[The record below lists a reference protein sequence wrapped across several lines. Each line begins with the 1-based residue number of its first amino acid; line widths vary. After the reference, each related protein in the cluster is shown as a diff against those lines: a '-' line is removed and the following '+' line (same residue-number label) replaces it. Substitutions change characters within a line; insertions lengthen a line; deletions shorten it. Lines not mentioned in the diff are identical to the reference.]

1 MQLRICFFGPPP
13 ISVQKRYFCGIMS
26 IISMTGFGKSESTLN
41 GTTCVIEVR
50 SVNSRF
56 LEISAK
62 IPKNFAYLENDFK
75 AQIKEKLARGS
86 VNLSITLGEGSV
98 GNIPVCY
105 NETAVSKFI
114 EITKAMQAKYGIAG
128 EIKLEHILAIP
139 EVLQFTDAGAD
150 NEAWEKHLKAELD
163 KALDG
168 VIAMREKEG
177 ANLAADL
184 TKRVAHLED
193 VLAKVEVLDPQR
205 IETWK
210 VKFKERVDALMKDSE
225 IDDVRLLQE
234 ACIMADK
241 LDIHE
246 EITRFHSHNKLFL
259 DALKKGGAQ
268 GKNLGF
274 ILQEMGREA
283 NTLGTKCQSAE
294 IAALAI
300 ELKNEIECIRE
311 QSLNI
316 A

>member
-1 MQLRICFFGPPP
+1 
-13 ISVQKRYFCGIMS
+13 MS

-56 LEISAK
+56 LEISSK
-62 IPKNFAYLENDFK
+62 IPKNFAYLENDLK
-75 AQIKEKLARGS
+75 AIIKDKLARGS
-86 VNLSITLGEGSV
+86 VNLSITLGEGAV

-105 NETAVSKFI
+105 NDTAVAKFV
-114 EITKAMQAKYGIAG
+114 EITKAMLNEMQAKYGNLIEH

-150 NEAWEKHLKAELD
+150 NEAWAAHLKKELG

-184 TKRVAHLED
+184 TKRVAHLEN
-193 VLAKVEVLDPQR
+193 VLAKIEVLDPQR

>member
-1 MQLRICFFGPPP
+1 
-13 ISVQKRYFCGIMS
+13 
-26 IISMTGFGKSESTLN
+26 MTGFGKSESTLN
-41 GTTCVIEVR
+41 GVSCVIEVR

-56 LEISAK
+56 LEISSK
-62 IPKNFAYLENDFK
+62 IPKNFAYLENDLK
-75 AQIKEKLARGS
+75 SQIKDKLARGS
-86 VNLSITLGEGSV
+86 VNLSITLGEGNV

-105 NETAVSKFI
+105 NDVAIAKFVD
-114 EITKAMQAKYGIAG
+114 ITKAMQAKYNITGD
-128 EIKLEHILAIP
+128 IKLEHILSIP

-184 TKRVAHLED
+184 EKRVSHLNA
-193 VLAKVEVLDPQR
+193 VLDKVEVLDPQR

-210 VKFKERVDALMKDSE
+210 VKFRERINALMKDSE

-246 EITRFHSHNKLFL
+246 EITRFRSHNKLFL

>member
-1 MQLRICFFGPPP
+1 
-13 ISVQKRYFCGIMS
+13 MS
-26 IISMTGFGKSESTLN
+26 IISMTGFGKSESN
-41 GTTCVIEVR
+41 FQGTSCVIEVR

-56 LEISAK
+56 LEISSR

-75 AQIKEKLARGS
+75 NLIKEKLSRGS
-86 VNLSITLGEGSV
+86 VNFSITLGAGSV

-105 NETAVSKFI
+105 NEEAIGKFVD
-114 EITKAMQAKYGIAG
+114 ITKAMQTKFGIAG
-128 EIKLEHILAIP
+128 EIKLEHVLSIP

-150 NEAWEKHLKAELD
+150 NEAWEKHLTAELS

-168 VIAMREKEG
+168 VNAMREKEG
-177 ANLAADL
+177 ANLALDL
-184 TKRVAHLED
+184 ERRVKHLNE
-193 VLAKVEVLDPQR
+193 VLNKVEVLDPKR
-205 IETWK
+205 IDIWK
-210 VKFKERVDALMKDSE
+210 DKFRERINGLMKDTE
-225 IDDVRLLQE
+225 IDEVRLLQE

-246 EITRFHSHNKLFL
+246 EITRFRSHNKLFL
-259 DALKKGGAQ
+259 DALAKGGAQ

-283 NTLGTKCQSAE
+283 NTLGTKCQSAD

>member
-1 MQLRICFFGPPP
+1 
-13 ISVQKRYFCGIMS
+13 
-26 IISMTGFGKSESTLN
+26 MTGFGKSESTLQ
-41 GTTCVIEVR
+41 GVTCVIEVK

-56 LEISAK
+56 LEISSK
-62 IPKNFAYLENDFK
+62 VPKNFSYLENDFK
-75 AQIKEKLARGS
+75 ALIKDKLVRGS
-86 VNLSITLGEGSV
+86 VNYSITLGAGNV

-105 NETAVSKFI
+105 NEAAVSKFV
-114 EITKAMQAKYGIAG
+114 EITKAMQEKYGIAG
-128 EIKLEHILAIP
+128 EIKLEHVLAIP
-139 EVLQFTDAGAD
+139 EVLQFTDGGAD
-150 NEAWEKHLKAELD
+150 NDIWEKHLKAELS
-163 KALDG
+163 KAIDG
-168 VIAMREKEG
+168 VTQMREKEG
-177 ANLAADL
+177 ANLASDL
-184 TKRVAHLED
+184 TARVNHLNAILDKIEI
-193 VLAKVEVLDPQR
+193 LDPER
-205 IETWK
+205 IESWK
-210 VKFKERVDALMKDSE
+210 MKFRERINTLMKDSN

-246 EITRFHSHNKLFL
+246 EITRFKSHNKLFL
-259 DALKKGGAQ
+259 EALAKGGAQ

-311 QSLNI
+311 QSMNI

>member
-1 MQLRICFFGPPP
+1 
-13 ISVQKRYFCGIMS
+13 
-26 IISMTGFGKSESTLN
+26 MTGFGKSESTLN

-75 AQIKEKLARGS
+75 AQIKDKLARGS

-105 NETAVSKFI
+105 NKTAVSKFV
-114 EITKAMQAKYGIAG
+114 EITKDMLNEMQAKYGDLIKH

-210 VKFKERVDALMKDSE
+210 VKFKERVDSLMKDSE

-283 NTLGTKCQSAE
+283 NTLGTKCQSAD

>member
-1 MQLRICFFGPPP
+1 
-13 ISVQKRYFCGIMS
+13 
-26 IISMTGFGKSESTLN
+26 MTGFGKSESNFN
-41 GTTCVIEVR
+41 GISCVIEVR

-56 LEISAK
+56 LEISSK
-62 IPKNFAYLENDFK
+62 IPKNFAYLENDLK
-75 AQIKEKLARGS
+75 SLIKDKLARGS
-86 VNLSITLGEGSV
+86 VNLSITLGEGNV

-105 NETAVSKFI
+105 NEAAIAKFVD
-114 EITKAMQAKYGIAG
+114 ITKAMQAKFGIKG
-128 EIKLEHILAIP
+128 EITLDHILTIP
-139 EVLQFTDAGAD
+139 EVLLFTDAGAD
-150 NEAWEKHLKAELD
+150 NEAWAQHLKAELS

-184 TKRVAHLED
+184 EKRVAHLED

-246 EITRFHSHNKLFL
+246 EITRFRSHNKLFL

>member
-1 MQLRICFFGPPP
+1 
-13 ISVQKRYFCGIMS
+13 
-26 IISMTGFGKSESTLN
+26 MTGFGKSESNFN
-41 GTTCVIEVR
+41 GVSCVIEVR

-56 LEISAK
+56 LEISSK
-62 IPKNFAYLENDFK
+62 IPKNFAYLENDQN
-75 AQIKEKLARGS
+75 ALIKEKLARGS
-86 VNLSITLGEGSV
+86 VNLSITLGEGNV

-105 NETAVSKFI
+105 NEAAIAKFVD
-114 EITKAMQAKYGIAG
+114 ITKAMQAKFGIKG
-128 EIKLEHILAIP
+128 EITLDHILTIP
-139 EVLQFTDAGAD
+139 EVLLFTDAGAD
-150 NEAWEKHLKAELD
+150 NEAWAQHLKAELS

-184 TKRVAHLED
+184 EKRVAHLED

>member
-1 MQLRICFFGPPP
+1 
-13 ISVQKRYFCGIMS
+13 MS
-26 IISMTGFGKSESTLN
+26 IISMTGFGKSESN
-41 GTTCVIEVR
+41 FQGTSCVIEVR

-56 LEISAK
+56 LEISSR

-75 AQIKEKLARGS
+75 KLIKEKLSRGS
-86 VNLSITLGEGSV
+86 VNFSITLGAGSV

-105 NETAVSKFI
+105 NEEAIGKFVD
-114 EITKAMQAKYGIAG
+114 ITKAMQTKFGIAG
-128 EIKLEHILAIP
+128 EIKLEHVLSIP

-150 NEAWEKHLKAELD
+150 NEAWEKHLTAELS

-168 VIAMREKEG
+168 VNAMREKEG
-177 ANLAADL
+177 ANLALDL
-184 TKRVAHLED
+184 ERRVKHLNE
-193 VLAKVEVLDPQR
+193 VLDKVEVLDPKR
-205 IETWK
+205 IDVWK
-210 VKFKERVDALMKDSE
+210 EKFRERINGLMKDTE
-225 IDDVRLLQE
+225 IDEVRLLQE

-246 EITRFHSHNKLFL
+246 EITRFRSHNKLFL
-259 DALKKGGAQ
+259 DALAKGGAQ

-283 NTLGTKCQSAE
+283 NTLGTKCQSAD

>member
-1 MQLRICFFGPPP
+1 
-13 ISVQKRYFCGIMS
+13 
-26 IISMTGFGKSESTLN
+26 MTGFGKSESTLN
-41 GTTCVIEVR
+41 GVSCVIEVR

-56 LEISAK
+56 LEISSK
-62 IPKNFAYLENDFK
+62 IPKNFAYLENDLK
-75 AQIKEKLARGS
+75 SQIKDKLARGS
-86 VNLSITLGEGSV
+86 VNLSITLGEGNV

-105 NETAVSKFI
+105 NEAAVAKFV
-114 EITKAMQAKYGIAG
+114 EITKAMQAKYNVTGD
-128 EIKLEHILAIP
+128 IKLEHILAIP

-150 NEAWEKHLKAELD
+150 NEVWEKHLKAELD

-184 TKRVAHLED
+184 EKRVNHLNA
-193 VLAKVEVLDPQR
+193 VLDKIEVLDPQR

-210 VKFKERVDALMKDSE
+210 VKFRERINALMKDSE

>member
-1 MQLRICFFGPPP
+1 
-13 ISVQKRYFCGIMS
+13 
-26 IISMTGFGKSESTLN
+26 MTGFGKSESTLQ
-41 GTTCVIEVR
+41 GVTCVIEVK

-56 LEISAK
+56 LEISSK
-62 IPKNFAYLENDFK
+62 VPKNFSYLENDFK
-75 AQIKEKLARGS
+75 ALIKDKLVRGS
-86 VNLSITLGEGSV
+86 VNYSITLGAGNV

-105 NETAVSKFI
+105 NEAAVSKFV
-114 EITKAMQAKYGIAG
+114 EITKAMQEKYGIAG
-128 EIKLEHILAIP
+128 EIKLEHVLAIP
-139 EVLQFTDAGAD
+139 EVLQFTDGGAD
-150 NEAWEKHLKAELD
+150 NDIWEKHLKAELS

-168 VIAMREKEG
+168 VTQMREKEG
-177 ANLAADL
+177 ANLASDL
-184 TKRVAHLED
+184 TARVNHLNAILDKIEI
-193 VLAKVEVLDPQR
+193 LDPER
-205 IETWK
+205 IESWK
-210 VKFKERVDALMKDSE
+210 VKFREKINTLMKDSN

-246 EITRFHSHNKLFL
+246 EITRFKSHNKLFL
-259 DALKKGGAQ
+259 EALAKGGAQ

-311 QSLNI
+311 QSMNI

>member
-1 MQLRICFFGPPP
+1 
-13 ISVQKRYFCGIMS
+13 MS

-41 GTTCVIEVR
+41 GVSCVIEVR

-56 LEISAK
+56 LEISSR
-62 IPKNFAYLENDFK
+62 IPKNFAYLENDLK
-75 AQIKEKLARGS
+75 SLVKDKLARGS
-86 VNLSITLGEGSV
+86 VNLSITLGEGNV

-105 NETAVSKFI
+105 NEAAIAKFV
-114 EITKAMQAKYGIAG
+114 EITKAMQAKYGITG
-128 EIKLEHILAIP
+128 DIQLEHVLTIP
-139 EVLQFTDAGAD
+139 EVLQFTDANAD
-150 NEAWEKHLKAELD
+150 NEAWEKHLKAELS

-184 TKRVAHLED
+184 EKRVNHLNA
-193 VLAKVEVLDPQR
+193 VLDKIEVLDPQR

-210 VKFKERVDALMKDSE
+210 IKFRERINGLMKDSE

-246 EITRFHSHNKLFL
+246 EITRFRSHNKLFL

>member
-1 MQLRICFFGPPP
+1 
-13 ISVQKRYFCGIMS
+13 MS

-56 LEISAK
+56 LEISSK
-62 IPKNFAYLENDFK
+62 IPKNFAYLENDLK
-75 AQIKEKLARGS
+75 AIIKDKLARGS
-86 VNLSITLGEGSV
+86 VNLSITLGEGAV

-105 NETAVSKFI
+105 NKTAVSKFV
-114 EITKAMQAKYGIAG
+114 EITKDMLNEMQAKYGNLIEH

-150 NEAWEKHLKAELD
+150 NEAWATHLKNELS

-193 VLAKVEVLDPQR
+193 VLAKIEVLDPQR

-210 VKFKERVDALMKDSE
+210 VKFKERVDALMKDSK

>member
-1 MQLRICFFGPPP
+1 
-13 ISVQKRYFCGIMS
+13 
-26 IISMTGFGKSESTLN
+26 MTGFGKSESTLQ
-41 GTTCVIEVR
+41 GVTCVIEVK

-56 LEISAK
+56 LEISSK
-62 IPKNFAYLENDFK
+62 VPKNFSYLENDFK
-75 AQIKEKLARGS
+75 ALIKDKLVRGS
-86 VNLSITLGEGSV
+86 VNYSITLGAGNV

-105 NETAVSKFI
+105 NEAAVSKFV
-114 EITKAMQAKYGIAG
+114 EITKAMQEKYGIAG
-128 EIKLEHILAIP
+128 EIKLEHVLAIP
-139 EVLQFTDAGAD
+139 EVLQFTDGGAD
-150 NEAWEKHLKAELD
+150 NDIWEKHLKAELS

-168 VIAMREKEG
+168 VTQMREKEG
-177 ANLAADL
+177 ANLASDL
-184 TKRVAHLED
+184 TARVNHLNAILDKIEI
-193 VLAKVEVLDPQR
+193 LDPER
-205 IETWK
+205 IESWK
-210 VKFKERVDALMKDSE
+210 VKFRERINTLMKDSN

-246 EITRFHSHNKLFL
+246 EITRFKSHNKLFL
-259 DALKKGGAQ
+259 EALAKGGAQ

-283 NTLGTKCQSAE
+283 NTLGTKSQSAE

-311 QSLNI
+311 QSMNI

>member
-1 MQLRICFFGPPP
+1 
-13 ISVQKRYFCGIMS
+13 
-26 IISMTGFGKSESTLN
+26 MTGFGKSESTLQ
-41 GTTCVIEVR
+41 GITCVIEVK

-56 LEISAK
+56 LEISSK
-62 IPKNFAYLENDFK
+62 VPKNFSYLENDFK
-75 AQIKEKLARGS
+75 ALIKDKLVRGS
-86 VNLSITLGEGSV
+86 VNYSISLGAGNV

-105 NETAVSKFI
+105 NEAAVSKFV
-114 EITKAMQAKYGIAG
+114 EITKAMQEKYGIAG
-128 EIKLEHILAIP
+128 EIKLEHVLAIP
-139 EVLQFTDAGAD
+139 EVLQFTDGGAD
-150 NEAWEKHLKAELD
+150 NDIWEKHLKAELS

-168 VIAMREKEG
+168 VTQMREKEG
-177 ANLAADL
+177 ANLASDL
-184 TKRVAHLED
+184 TARVNHLNAILDKIEI
-193 VLAKVEVLDPQR
+193 LDPER
-205 IETWK
+205 IESWK
-210 VKFKERVDALMKDSE
+210 VKFRERINTLMKDSN

-246 EITRFHSHNKLFL
+246 EITRFKSHNKLFL
-259 DALKKGGAQ
+259 EALAKGGAQ

-311 QSLNI
+311 QSMNI

>member
-1 MQLRICFFGPPP
+1 
-13 ISVQKRYFCGIMS
+13 MS
-26 IISMTGFGKSESTLN
+26 IISMTGFGKSESN
-41 GTTCVIEVR
+41 FQGTSCVIEVR

-56 LEISAK
+56 LEISSR

-75 AQIKEKLARGS
+75 NLIKEKLSRGS
-86 VNLSITLGEGSV
+86 VNFSITLGAGSV

-105 NETAVSKFI
+105 NEEAIGKFVD
-114 EITKAMQAKYGIAG
+114 ITKAMQTKFGIAG
-128 EIKLEHILAIP
+128 EIKLEHVLSIP

-150 NEAWEKHLKAELD
+150 NEAWEKHLTAELS

-168 VIAMREKEG
+168 VNAMREKEG
-177 ANLAADL
+177 ANLALDL
-184 TKRVAHLED
+184 ERRVKHLNE
-193 VLAKVEVLDPQR
+193 VLDKVEVLDPKR
-205 IETWK
+205 IDIWK
-210 VKFKERVDALMKDSE
+210 DKFRERINGLMKDTE
-225 IDDVRLLQE
+225 IDEVRLLQE

-246 EITRFHSHNKLFL
+246 EITRFRSHNKLFL
-259 DALKKGGAQ
+259 DALAKGGAQ

-283 NTLGTKCQSAE
+283 NTLGTKCQSAD

-311 QSLNI
+311 QSMNV

>member
-1 MQLRICFFGPPP
+1 
-13 ISVQKRYFCGIMS
+13 MS

-41 GTTCVIEVR
+41 GVSCVIEVR

-56 LEISAK
+56 LEISSK
-62 IPKNFAYLENDFK
+62 IPKNFAYLENDLK
-75 AQIKEKLARGS
+75 SQIKDKLARGS
-86 VNLSITLGEGSV
+86 VNMSITLGEGNV

-105 NETAVSKFI
+105 NDVAVAKFV
-114 EITKAMQAKYGIAG
+114 EITKALQAKYGIAG
-128 EIKLEHILAIP
+128 DIKLEHILAIP

-150 NEAWEKHLKAELD
+150 NEAWEKHLKAELN

-177 ANLAADL
+177 ANLATDL
-184 TKRVAHLED
+184 EKRVNHLNA
-193 VLAKVEVLDPQR
+193 VLNKIEVLDPQR

-210 VKFKERVDALMKDSE
+210 VKFRERINALMKDSE

-246 EITRFHSHNKLFL
+246 EITRFRSHNKLFL
-259 DALKKGGAQ
+259 DAIKKGGAQ

>member
-1 MQLRICFFGPPP
+1 
-13 ISVQKRYFCGIMS
+13 MS
-26 IISMTGFGKSESTLN
+26 IISMTGFGKSESN
-41 GTTCVIEVR
+41 FQGTSCVIEVR

-56 LEISAK
+56 LEISSR

-75 AQIKEKLARGS
+75 NLIKEKLSRGS
-86 VNLSITLGEGSV
+86 VNFSITLGAGSV

-105 NETAVSKFI
+105 NEEAIGKFVD
-114 EITKAMQAKYGIAG
+114 ITKAMQAKFGIAG
-128 EIKLEHILAIP
+128 EIKLEHVLSIP

-150 NEAWEKHLKAELD
+150 NEAWEKHLSAELS

-168 VIAMREKEG
+168 VNAMREKEG
-177 ANLAADL
+177 ANLALDL
-184 TKRVAHLED
+184 ERRVKHLNE
-193 VLAKVEVLDPQR
+193 VLDKVEVLDPKR
-205 IETWK
+205 IDVWK
-210 VKFKERVDALMKDSE
+210 EKFRERINGLMKDTE
-225 IDDVRLLQE
+225 IDEVRLLQE

-246 EITRFHSHNKLFL
+246 EITRFRSHNKLFL
-259 DALKKGGAQ
+259 DALAKGGAQ

-283 NTLGTKCQSAE
+283 NTLGTKCQSAD

>member
-1 MQLRICFFGPPP
+1 
-13 ISVQKRYFCGIMS
+13 
-26 IISMTGFGKSESTLN
+26 MTGFGKSESTLQ
-41 GTTCVIEVR
+41 GVTCVIEVK

-56 LEISAK
+56 LEISSK
-62 IPKNFAYLENDFK
+62 VPKNFSYLENDFK
-75 AQIKEKLARGS
+75 ALIKDKLVRGS
-86 VNLSITLGEGSV
+86 VNYSITLGAGNV

-105 NETAVSKFI
+105 NEAAVSKFV
-114 EITKAMQAKYGIAG
+114 EITKAMQEKYGIAG
-128 EIKLEHILAIP
+128 EIKLEHVLAIP
-139 EVLQFTDAGAD
+139 EVLQFTDGGAD
-150 NEAWEKHLKAELD
+150 NDIWEKHLKAELS

-168 VIAMREKEG
+168 VTQMREKEG
-177 ANLAADL
+177 ANLASDL
-184 TKRVAHLED
+184 TARVNHLNAILDKIEI
-193 VLAKVEVLDPQR
+193 LDPER
-205 IETWK
+205 IESWK
-210 VKFKERVDALMKDSE
+210 VKFRERINTLMKDSN

-246 EITRFHSHNKLFL
+246 EITRFKSHNKLFL
-259 DALKKGGAQ
+259 EALAKGGAQ

-300 ELKNEIECIRE
+300 ELKNQIECIRE
-311 QSLNI
+311 QSMNI

>member
-1 MQLRICFFGPPP
+1 
-13 ISVQKRYFCGIMS
+13 MS
-26 IISMTGFGKSESTLN
+26 IISMTGFGKSESN
-41 GTTCVIEVR
+41 FQGTSCVIEVR

-56 LEISAK
+56 LEISSR

-75 AQIKEKLARGS
+75 NLIKEKLSRGS
-86 VNLSITLGEGSV
+86 VNFSITLGAGSI

-105 NETAVSKFI
+105 NEEAIGKFVD
-114 EITKAMQAKYGIAG
+114 ITKAMQTKFGIAG
-128 EIKLEHILAIP
+128 EIKLEHVLSIP

-150 NEAWEKHLKAELD
+150 NEAWEKHLTAELS

-168 VIAMREKEG
+168 VNAMREKEG
-177 ANLAADL
+177 ANLALDL
-184 TKRVAHLED
+184 ERRVKHLNE
-193 VLAKVEVLDPQR
+193 VLDKVEVLDPKR
-205 IETWK
+205 IDVWK
-210 VKFKERVDALMKDSE
+210 EKFRERINGLMKDTE
-225 IDDVRLLQE
+225 IDEVRLLQE

-246 EITRFHSHNKLFL
+246 EITRFRSHNKLFL
-259 DALKKGGAQ
+259 DALAKGGAQ

-283 NTLGTKCQSAE
+283 NTLGTKCQSAD

>member
-1 MQLRICFFGPPP
+1 
-13 ISVQKRYFCGIMS
+13 MS

-105 NETAVSKFI
+105 NKTAVSKFV
-114 EITKAMQAKYGIAG
+114 EITKDMLNEMQAKYGNLIEP

-150 NEAWEKHLKAELD
+150 NEVWEKHLKAELD

-210 VKFKERVDALMKDSE
+210 VKFKERVDSLMKDSE

-283 NTLGTKCQSAE
+283 NTLGTKCQSAD

>member
-1 MQLRICFFGPPP
+1 
-13 ISVQKRYFCGIMS
+13 MS

-56 LEISAK
+56 LEISSK

-75 AQIKEKLARGS
+75 AIIKDKLARGS
-86 VNLSITLGEGSV
+86 VNFSITLGEGNV

-105 NETAVSKFI
+105 NEAAIAKFVD
-114 EITKAMQAKYGIAG
+114 ITKAMQAKFGIKG
-128 EIKLEHILAIP
+128 EITLDHILTIP

-150 NEAWEKHLKAELD
+150 NEAWATHLKAELS

-177 ANLAADL
+177 ANLAIDL
-184 TKRVAHLED
+184 EKRVNHLNA
-193 VLAKVEVLDPQR
+193 VLDKVEVLDPQR

-210 VKFKERVDALMKDSE
+210 VKFRERINALMKDSE

-246 EITRFHSHNKLFL
+246 EITRFRSHNKLFL

>member
-1 MQLRICFFGPPP
+1 
-13 ISVQKRYFCGIMS
+13 MS
-26 IISMTGFGKSESTLN
+26 IISMTGFGKSESN
-41 GTTCVIEVR
+41 FQGTSCVIEVR

-56 LEISAK
+56 LEISSR

-75 AQIKEKLARGS
+75 NLIKEKLSRGS
-86 VNLSITLGEGSV
+86 VNFSITLGAGSV

-105 NETAVSKFI
+105 NEEAIGKFVD
-114 EITKAMQAKYGIAG
+114 ITKAMQTKFGIAG
-128 EIKLEHILAIP
+128 EIKLEHVLSIP

-150 NEAWEKHLKAELD
+150 NEAWEKHLTAELS

-168 VIAMREKEG
+168 VNAMREKEG
-177 ANLAADL
+177 ANLALDL
-184 TKRVAHLED
+184 ERRVKHLNE
-193 VLAKVEVLDPQR
+193 VLDKVEVLDPKR
-205 IETWK
+205 IDVWK
-210 VKFKERVDALMKDSE
+210 EKFRERINGLMKDSE
-225 IDDVRLLQE
+225 IDEVRLLQE

-246 EITRFHSHNKLFL
+246 EITRFRSHNKLFL
-259 DALKKGGAQ
+259 DALAKGGAQ

-283 NTLGTKCQSAE
+283 NTLGTKCQSAD

>member
-1 MQLRICFFGPPP
+1 
-13 ISVQKRYFCGIMS
+13 MS
-26 IISMTGFGKSESTLN
+26 IISMTGFGKSESN
-41 GTTCVIEVR
+41 FQGTSCVIEVR

-56 LEISAK
+56 LEISSR

-75 AQIKEKLARGS
+75 NLIKEKLSRGS
-86 VNLSITLGEGSV
+86 VNFSITLGAGSV

-105 NETAVSKFI
+105 NEEAIGKFVD
-114 EITKAMQAKYGIAG
+114 ITKAMQTKFGIAG
-128 EIKLEHILAIP
+128 EIKLEHVLSIP

-150 NEAWEKHLKAELD
+150 NEAWEKHLTAELS

-168 VIAMREKEG
+168 VNAMREKEG
-177 ANLAADL
+177 ANLALDL
-184 TKRVAHLED
+184 ERRVKHLNE
-193 VLAKVEVLDPQR
+193 VLDKVEVLDPKR
-205 IETWK
+205 IDVWK
-210 VKFKERVDALMKDSE
+210 EKFRERINGLMKDTE
-225 IDDVRLLQE
+225 IDEVRLLQE

-246 EITRFHSHNKLFL
+246 EITRFRSHNKLFL
-259 DALKKGGAQ
+259 DALAKGGAQ

-283 NTLGTKCQSAE
+283 NTLGTKCQSAD

-311 QSLNI
+311 QSMNV

>member
-1 MQLRICFFGPPP
+1 
-13 ISVQKRYFCGIMS
+13 
-26 IISMTGFGKSESTLN
+26 
-41 GTTCVIEVR
+41 
-50 SVNSRF
+50 VNSRF
-56 LEISAK
+56 LEISSK

-75 AQIKEKLARGS
+75 AQIKDKLARGS
-86 VNLSITLGEGSV
+86 VNLSITLGAGNV

-105 NETAVSKFI
+105 NETAVSKFV
-114 EITKAMQAKYGIAG
+114 EITKAMQAKYGITG

-205 IETWK
+205 IESWK
-210 VKFKERVDALMKDSE
+210 VKFKERVDSLMKDSE

-283 NTLGTKCQSAE
+283 NTLGTKCQSAD

>member
-1 MQLRICFFGPPP
+1 
-13 ISVQKRYFCGIMS
+13 MS

-41 GTTCVIEVR
+41 GVSCVIEVR

-56 LEISAK
+56 LEISSK
-62 IPKNFAYLENDFK
+62 IPKNFAYLENDLK
-75 AQIKEKLARGS
+75 ALVKDKLARGS
-86 VNLSITLGEGSV
+86 VNMSITLGEGNV

-105 NETAVSKFI
+105 NEAAISKFV
-114 EITKAMQAKYGIAG
+114 EITKTMQAKYGIAG
-128 EIKLEHILAIP
+128 EIKLEHVLSIP

-150 NEAWEKHLKAELD
+150 NEAWEKHLKAELN

-184 TKRVAHLED
+184 EKRVNHLNA
-193 VLAKVEVLDPQR
+193 VLDKVEVLDPQR
-205 IETWK
+205 IEAWK
-210 VKFKERVDALMKDSE
+210 VKFRERINALMKDSE

-246 EITRFHSHNKLFL
+246 EITRFRSHNKLFL
-259 DALKKGGAQ
+259 DALRKGGAQ

>member
-1 MQLRICFFGPPP
+1 
-13 ISVQKRYFCGIMS
+13 
-26 IISMTGFGKSESTLN
+26 MTGFGKSESTLN
-41 GTTCVIEVR
+41 GVSCVIEVR

-56 LEISAK
+56 LEISSK
-62 IPKNFAYLENDFK
+62 IPKNFAYLENDLK
-75 AQIKEKLARGS
+75 AQIKDKLARGS
-86 VNLSITLGEGSV
+86 VNLSITLGEGNV

-105 NETAVSKFI
+105 NDVAVAKFV
-114 EITKAMQAKYGIAG
+114 EITKAMQVKYGITG
-128 EIKLEHILAIP
+128 DIKLEHILAIP

-150 NEAWEKHLKAELD
+150 NDAWEKHLKAELD

-193 VLAKVEVLDPQR
+193 VLAKIEVLDPQR

-210 VKFKERVDALMKDSE
+210 VKFKERVDTLMKDSE

>member
-1 MQLRICFFGPPP
+1 
-13 ISVQKRYFCGIMS
+13 MS

-56 LEISAK
+56 LEISSK
-62 IPKNFAYLENDFK
+62 IPKNFAYLENDLK
-75 AQIKEKLARGS
+75 AIIKDKLVRGS
-86 VNLSITLGEGSV
+86 VNLSITLGEGAV

-105 NETAVSKFI
+105 NKTAVSKFV
-114 EITKAMQAKYGIAG
+114 EITKDMLNEMQAKYGNLIEH

-139 EVLQFTDAGAD
+139 EVLQFTDVGAD
-150 NEAWEKHLKAELD
+150 NEAWAAHLKKELG

-193 VLAKVEVLDPQR
+193 VLAKIEVLDPQR

>member
-1 MQLRICFFGPPP
+1 
-13 ISVQKRYFCGIMS
+13 
-26 IISMTGFGKSESTLN
+26 MTGFGKSESN
-41 GTTCVIEVR
+41 FQGTSCVIEVR

-56 LEISAK
+56 LEISSR

-75 AQIKEKLARGS
+75 NLIKEKLSRGS
-86 VNLSITLGEGSV
+86 VNFSITLGAGSV

-105 NETAVSKFI
+105 NEEAIGKFVD
-114 EITKAMQAKYGIAG
+114 ITKAMQTKFGIAG
-128 EIKLEHILAIP
+128 EIKLEHVLSIP

-150 NEAWEKHLKAELD
+150 NEAWEKHLTAELS

-168 VIAMREKEG
+168 VNAMREKEG
-177 ANLAADL
+177 ANLALDL
-184 TKRVAHLED
+184 ERRVKHLNE
-193 VLAKVEVLDPQR
+193 VLDKVEVLDPKR
-205 IETWK
+205 IDIWK
-210 VKFKERVDALMKDSE
+210 DKFRERINGLMKDTE
-225 IDDVRLLQE
+225 IDEVRLLQE

-246 EITRFHSHNKLFL
+246 EITRFRSHNKLFL
-259 DALKKGGAQ
+259 DALAKGGAQ

-283 NTLGTKCQSAE
+283 NTLGTKCQSAD

>member
-1 MQLRICFFGPPP
+1 
-13 ISVQKRYFCGIMS
+13 MS
-26 IISMTGFGKSESTLN
+26 IISMTGFGKSESTLQ
-41 GTTCVIEVR
+41 GVSCVIEVR

-56 LEISAK
+56 LEISSK

-75 AQIKEKLARGS
+75 ALIKEKLARGS
-86 VNLSITLGEGSV
+86 VNLSITLGAGNV

-105 NETAVSKFI
+105 NEAAVSKFV

-128 EIKLEHILAIP
+128 EIKLEHVLAIP
-139 EVLQFTDAGAD
+139 EVLQFTDGGAD
-150 NEAWEKHLKAELD
+150 NEAWEKFLMEELS

-177 ANLAADL
+177 ANLAQDL
-184 TKRVAHLED
+184 ERRVNHLNA
-193 VLAKVEVLDPQR
+193 VLDKVEVLDPQR
-205 IETWK
+205 IEVWK
-210 VKFKERVDALMKDSE
+210 DKFRERINMLMKDTE
-225 IDDVRLLQE
+225 IEEVRLLQE
-234 ACIMADK
+234 ACIMTDK

-246 EITRFHSHNKLFL
+246 EITRFRSHNKLFL
-259 DALKKGGAQ
+259 DALAKGGAQ

>member
-1 MQLRICFFGPPP
+1 
-13 ISVQKRYFCGIMS
+13 MS

-56 LEISAK
+56 LEISSK
-62 IPKNFAYLENDFK
+62 IPKNFAYLENVFK
-75 AQIKEKLARGS
+75 AQIKDKLARGS
-86 VNLSITLGEGSV
+86 VNLSITLGAGNV

-105 NETAVSKFI
+105 NKAAVSKFV
-114 EITKAMQAKYGIAG
+114 EITKDMLNEMQAKYGNLIEP

-150 NEAWEKHLKAELD
+150 NEAWEKHLKNELS

-193 VLAKVEVLDPQR
+193 VLAKIEVLDPQR